1 MPNTARKLALATVSL
16 TALTLSPAAAKS
28 QAGAAAPV
36 TTVAAGPA
44 VGDVAPDFALTG
56 ATRYG
61 VLKTPVRLSDFRGRT
76 VVLAFFAQARTK
88 G

>member
-1 MPNTARKLALATVSL
+1 MFGNMRT
-16 TALTLSPAAAKS
+16 TALTTSIFAALALSALSARSQTGAPSAPAV
-28 QAGAAAPV
+28 AP
-36 TTVAAGPA
+36 GPA
-44 VGDVAPDFALTG
+44 VNDVAPDFTLPA

>member
-1 MPNTARKLALATVSL
+1 MVRNARKIVLAAGIA
-16 TALTLSPAAAKS
+16 ALIFPWAVARAQVAVAAPPAAA
-28 QAGAAAPV
+28 AL
-36 TTVAAGPA
+36 GPA
-44 VGDVAPDFALTG
+44 VGDVAPDITLTG

>member
-1 MPNTARKLALATVSL
+1 MRKLALATGIL
-16 TALTLSPAAAKS
+16 TALTLPTAAASS

-36 TTVAAGPA
+36 TTVAAGPQ

-76 VVLAFFAQARTK
+76 VVLAFFVQARTK